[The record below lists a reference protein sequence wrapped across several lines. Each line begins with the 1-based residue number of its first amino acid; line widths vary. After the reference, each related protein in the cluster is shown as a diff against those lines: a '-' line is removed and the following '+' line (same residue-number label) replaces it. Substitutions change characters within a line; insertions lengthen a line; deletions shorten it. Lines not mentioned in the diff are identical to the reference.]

1 MNRCQPRLFACCLAL
16 FVGIVACSACSTAVA
31 QTPTTPPTP
40 KPAAKIAAAVPGTAS
55 NAAPTAGSSTAS
67 NRAPVAAQ
75 GVGTFLW
82 PGGWM
87 ITAYGCFRTG
97 TRLFCDF
104 DTINQNNLQA
114 NNSIWGAINL
124 VDDGGKIT
132 QRHNSFFVG
141 NDGSQFTTAY
151 ISMQPVRFII
161 EYDDVDQRYTSVSLV
176 LGGNRIQ
183 GVPIVL
189 IDPSQPAGT
198 IPARAFP
205 SAPSTST
212 PFTGTPSTGTAPQTA
227 TPAASGTV
235 DKATNT
241 VNNVNTQKKKASDF
255 WKSLQS
261 TVQSH

>member
-1 MNRCQPRLFACCLAL
+1 MNRCQPRLFASGLAL
-16 FVGIVACSACSTAVA
+16 FVGILACSACLTAVA

-40 KPAAKIAAAVPGTAS
+40 KPVAKAAAATPGTAL
-55 NAAPTAGSSTAS
+55 NAAPAAGSSTAA

-151 ISMQPVRFII
+151 ISSQPVRFII

-183 GVPIVL
+183 GVPIAL

-205 SAPSTST
+205 SVPATCAPSTG
-212 PFTGTPSTGTAPQTA
+212 PAPQTA
-227 TPAASGTV
+227 TPAANGSL

-241 VNNVNTQKKKASDF
+241 VNNVNTQKKKAGDF

-261 TVQSH
+261 TVQPH

>member
-1 MNRCQPRLFACCLAL
+1 MNRFQRPLVACRLAL
-16 FVGIVACSACSTAVA
+16 IMGMVAYSASLTAVA

-40 KPAAKIAAAVPGTAS
+40 KPAAKVAAAVPGTAS
-55 NAAPTAGSSTAS
+55 NAAPAAGSSTAA

-183 GVPIVL
+183 GVPIAL

-205 SAPSTST
+205 SAPPTST
-212 PFTGTPSTGTAPQTA
+212 PSMGTAPQTA

-255 WKSLQS
+255 WKSLQN